1 MPGIPLL
8 ADIVVIL
15 ALSVGVLILFHR
27 ARIPAVVGFFLTG
40 ILAGPHGFGLV
51 QAVHQVEILA
61 EVGVVLLLFV
71 IGLEFSVETLL
82 RMGRTLL
89 LGGSTQVLLTG
100 AAGFAAGLLLGVGTG
115 EALFLG
121 FLLALSSTVVVLRL
135 IQERGELDAPHGR
148 TALGVLIFQ
157 DLAVVPMMLLLP
169 LLAGRAAGVGEALL
183 LMVRAAAILV
193 AVFVAARFLVPFLLT
208 QVVRTRSR
216 ELFLL
221 AVVTVGLGVAWL
233 ISAAGLSLAL
243 GAFLA
248 GLVVSESEYAHQA
261 MSEVIPF
268 RDVFASFF
276 FVSLGMFLSPDF
288 LVDHWLLLPAV
299 VLGVLVLKTATA
311 GVAALFVGYPLRTAV
326 LAGLALSQV
335 GEFSFILAVAGL
347 EIGLLDADGHA
358 WFLGVAVLSMAATPF
373 LLRAAPRLVRVAEG
387 LPLLRRWA
395 TRSVVAPSGSV
406 EPLSDHVI
414 VVGFGLNGRN
424 VARACRAAGV
434 PYVCVEMNPETVRRE
449 RAAGVPILYGD
460 ATQPT
465 MLEQAGIGSARVMVV
480 AISDAAATRRITAQ
494 ARSLSPPAHIIA
506 RTRYLQ
512 ETEALLDAGADE
524 VIPEE
529 FETSVEIVSRILAH
543 YLIPR
548 REIESFVTELRS
560 GAYAMFRRLG
570 IAGPS
575 ATELEVA
582 LPEVEVASLRVDPG
596 SPLTGLTLQE
606 SDLRQLY
613 GVTVVAIRRRDTVLP
628 NPGGETRVEPEDI
641 LVLLGLPEEL
651 RAAEGLFVGSD
662 ASSGPD

>member
-347 EIGLLDADGHA
+347 EIGLLDAEGHA

-570 IAGPS
+570 VAGPS
-575 ATELEVA
+575 AAELGMA